1 MTGISDRSAVASNQ
15 RETVMIEMNPQ
26 PAGRQ
31 PAQTDPDHPE
41 PGERAPELGW
51 PVGVVSERLAIAAPT
66 LRSWDRRHGV
76 GPSLRTRGN
85 HRRYTE
91 LDIRRVLLMS
101 RLTALGLPAQS
112 AADSVLAMDAAAIAE
127 RLEWDRPF
135 ASFDGG
141 GGGDASG
148 GGFDG
153 LPEGPDGPSTPA
165 ASGTVVPGSGP
176 EGPREDAA
184 DLVESIVGAAR
195 TLDSRTLALLYRQVM
210 RRRDVGRAWV
220 EVFAP
225 ALRRVGGLWEE
236 GRLGVQSEHLTSEL
250 LQSELRAVVRA
261 NRLRVAGLPVV
272 LAGADDE
279 QHHLPLLA
287 LEAEL
292 GRHGVASLFLG
303 PRVPSDALVSALRES
318 RPRAVFLWASLARPQ
333 AEPLWRDLEVV
344 DWPLD
349 VVIGGPGWPDGIVV
363 PEGPVVLTR
372 VADFDAAVAALVPP
386 SGATRP

>member
-1 MTGISDRSAVASNQ
+1 
-15 RETVMIEMNPQ
+15 MIDMNPQ
-26 PAGRQ
+26 PAASR
-31 PAQTDPDHPE
+31 E
-41 PGERAPELGW
+41 PGQTEPDDPELGEPAPDLGW

-101 RLTALGLPAQS
+101 RLTAQGVPAQS
-112 AADSVLAMDAAAIAE
+112 AADSVLAMDARAIVE
-127 RLEWDRPF
+127 RLDGDREL
-135 ASFDGG
+135 AGWGERGG
-141 GGGDASG
+141 TALPGGT
-148 GGFDG
+148 G
-153 LPEGPDGPSTPA
+153 LPGGLPAGGAPATEVEGA
-165 ASGTVVPGSGP
+165 
-176 EGPREDAA
+176 EQDAT
-184 DLVESIVGAAR
+184 DLVEAIVGAAR
-195 TLDSRTLALLYRQVM
+195 ALDPRTMALLYRQVM

-225 ALRRVGGLWEE
+225 ALRRVGDLWEE

-272 LAGADDE
+272 LASADDE

-292 GRHGVASLFLG
+292 ARHGVASLFLG

-318 RPRAVFLWASLARPQ
+318 QPRAVFLWASLARPQ
-333 AEPLWRDLEVV
+333 AEPFWRDLEVI
-344 DWPLD
+344 DWPLE
-349 VVIGGPGWPDGIVV
+349 VVIGGPGWPDGIVA
-363 PEGPVVLTR
+363 PEGPVTVTR
-372 VADFDAAVAALVPP
+372 AADFGAAVAALVPHP
-386 SGATRP
+386 GASVG